1 MITPALEKLILTG
14 KASYNTFVIGGSEK
28 SILNVS
34 NNRFIII
41 TDITYFHQVN
51 LPDNVNTISETEL
64 RLLLST
70 RLNTQLRIFSKK
82 SNNLFLFRNFLNIN
96 ASQLEVGDFIV
107 TANGQTHLSTYLV
120 HDQDVSFSFCTAGDQ
135 SVLVSATSPSKSIG
149 FPPPFDYGLDG
160 QTGAISV
167 AKETRFAAGQATR
180 SVPAGNQYEN
190 LPLKHSFEFTRDF
203 NISSRLRNLESASA
217 YPIVLVGYVEING
230 TPTNVGA
237 TL

>member
-14 KASYNTFVIGGSEK
+14 NASYNTFVIGGSEK

-51 LPDNVNTISETEL
+51 LPDNSNNVLSEENL
-64 RLLLST
+64 QILLDD

-82 SNNLFLFRNFLNIN
+82 SNNLFLFRNLINITSDGH
-96 ASQLEVGDFIV
+96 AGTFWV
-107 TANGQTHLSTYLV
+107 TCNGQTHLSTYLV
-120 HDQDVSFSFCTAGDQ
+120 HDQDVSFSFCTAGKQ
-135 SVLVSATSPSKSIG
+135 GVLVSATSPSKSIG
-149 FPPPFDYGLDG
+149 FPPPFDYGLNG
-160 QTGAISV
+160 QTGALSV
-167 AKETRFAAGQATR
+167 AKETRFAGGQSTK
-180 SVPAGNQYEN
+180 SIPAGNKYEN
-190 LPLKHSFEFTRDF
+190 LPPKHSFEFMRDYV
-203 NISSRLRNLESASA
+203 NSSKLQNLENASA
-217 YPIVLVGYVEING
+217 YPVVLVGYVEING